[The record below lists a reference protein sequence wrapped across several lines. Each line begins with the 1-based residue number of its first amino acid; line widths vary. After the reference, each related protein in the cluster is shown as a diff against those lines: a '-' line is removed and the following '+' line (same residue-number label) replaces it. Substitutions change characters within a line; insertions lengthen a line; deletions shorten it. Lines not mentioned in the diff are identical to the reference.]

1 MNDCVNGD
9 IRDVLPEL
17 VNGTLPAGD
26 VARVQEHV
34 RVCAECAAE
43 VELLRTA
50 RAAMRLA
57 PAMDTA
63 RIAAAVQASAAQRL
77 AARRA
82 PAARVARIAGLSL
95 VAVIGALGVWSL
107 RGSSP
112 AAPEAPDA
120 PVTAAGVGPDQPG
133 AVEQLQPIE
142 SRAAGAPVQ
151 LALGGDMS
159 QLGDDDLLAL
169 LDEVPALEAMPGEE
183 PASLAIEP
191 VIPVDQEDL

>member
-17 VNGTLPAGD
+17 VNGTLPTGD

-34 RVCAECAAE
+34 RACADCTAE

-63 RIAAAVQASAAQRL
+63 RIATAVQASTAQRL

-82 PAARVARIAGLSL
+82 PAARVARVAGLAL

-107 RGSSP
+107 RDSSP
-112 AAPEAPDA
+112 ALPEAPA
-120 PVTAAGVGPDQPG
+120 TVAVTAPEQQR
-133 AVEQLQPIE
+133 AVEQAQPAE
-142 SRAAGAPVQ
+142 SQGVRVPVQ

-159 QLGDDDLLAL
+159 QLGDDELLAL
-169 LDEVPALEAMPGEE
+169 LSEVFALEAMPGEE

-191 VIPVDQEDL
+191 VLPVEQEDL

>member
-17 VNGTLPAGD
+17 VNGNLPAGD

-34 RVCAECAAE
+34 RACADCAAE
-43 VELLRTA
+43 VDLLRTA
-50 RAAMRLA
+50 RAAMHLA
-57 PAMDTA
+57 PTMDTA
-63 RIAAAVQASAAQRL
+63 RIAAAVQASTAQRL

-82 PAARVARIAGLSL
+82 PAARIARIAGLSL

-107 RGSSP
+107 RDSSP
-112 AAPEAPDA
+112 AASNAPDA
-120 PVTAAGVGPDQPG
+120 PAMAAVAPPDQPG
-133 AVEQLQPIE
+133 VVEQAQPAE
-142 SRAAGAPVQ
+142 SRAPRAPVQ

-169 LDEVPALEAMPGEE
+169 LDEVSALEAMPGEE

-191 VIPVDQEDL
+191 LVPVDQEDL